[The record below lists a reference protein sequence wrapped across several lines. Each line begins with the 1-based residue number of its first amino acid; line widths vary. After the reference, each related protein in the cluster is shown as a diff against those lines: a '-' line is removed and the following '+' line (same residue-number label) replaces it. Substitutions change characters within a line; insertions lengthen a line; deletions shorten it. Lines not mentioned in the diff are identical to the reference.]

1 MKENSGKFE
10 HMSNHDVNRRTPTN
24 THKGCIHRPY
34 INHRS
39 QSKPPRNGLTKS
51 HPYTPSFSP
60 SYNLHSSYLLPLTN
74 SSHCK
79 VIKDYHNGTDASVHT
94 TDWDISGVGENGVLD
109 VTKLGLPQ
117 LSMRV
122 RVGRNLAAFNLPGLM
137 DQAERI
143 KFEKTLMPAFEKI
156 KEVMGGAVYSLS
168 PDWGEGEVNP
178 NLIDDAKYQE
188 LVKAHVMFKDM
199 DADTYV

>member
-1 MKENSGKFE
+1 M
-10 HMSNHDVNRRTPTN
+10 
-24 THKGCIHRPY
+24 
-34 INHRS
+34 
-39 QSKPPRNGLTKS
+39 
-51 HPYTPSFSP
+51 
-60 SYNLHSSYLLPLTN
+60 
-74 SSHCK
+74 
-79 VIKDYHNGTDASVHT
+79 HT